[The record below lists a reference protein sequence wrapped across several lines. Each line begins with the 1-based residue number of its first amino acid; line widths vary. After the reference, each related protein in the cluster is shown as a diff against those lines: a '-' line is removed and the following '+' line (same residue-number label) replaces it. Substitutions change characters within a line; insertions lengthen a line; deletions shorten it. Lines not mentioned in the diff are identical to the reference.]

1 MGCDIHMYVEY
12 KSKNRYNWVGF
23 GSRINPG
30 RNYFMF
36 GLLSKGVRSDNEK
49 GIEAKGLPDGM
60 SYKSSDD
67 AFIYINDNYAAD
79 DDNYCTLESA
89 NRWAEY
95 GCKIIFRDDKP
106 FKVENPDWHS
116 HSWLTTQ
123 EFEKQLE
130 IYNSEP
136 GYYPEPEYMAVLAS
150 MKELEKYECDS
161 RIVFWFD
168 N

>member
-1 MGCDIHMYVEY
+1 MGCDIHMYIEY
-12 KSKNRYNWVGF
+12 KSKKRDDWNYF
-23 GSRINPG
+23 GSKINPG

-36 GLLSKGVRSDNEK
+36 GLLSKGVRSQNEK
-49 GIEAKGLPDGM
+49 GIEPKGLPDNM
-60 SYKSSDD
+60 SYKSSNN
-67 AFIYINDNYAAD
+67 AYIYINDDYAEND
-79 DDNYCTLESA
+79 DEYCSIEIA
-89 NRWAEY
+89 KRWAEY
-95 GCKIIFRDDKP
+95 GSKIIFRDDKP
-106 FKVENPDWHS
+106 FKVEHPDWHS

-136 GYYPEPEYMAVLAS
+136 GYYLEPEYMAVLAS
-150 MKELEKYECDS
+150 MKELEKYDNEC

>member
-1 MGCDIHMYVEY
+1 MYIEY
-12 KSKNRYNWVGF
+12 KSENRDDWNYF
-23 GSRINPG
+23 GSKINPG

-36 GLLSKGVRSDNEK
+36 GLLSKGVRSQNEK
-49 GIEAKGLPDGM
+49 GIEPKGLPDNM
-60 SYKSSDD
+60 SYKSSNN
-67 AFIYINDNYAAD
+67 AYIYINDDYDEND
-79 DDNYCTLESA
+79 DEYCSIEIA
-89 NRWAEY
+89 KRWAEY
-95 GCKIIFRDDKP
+95 GCKIIFRDEKP
-106 FKVENPDWHS
+106 FKVEHPDWHS

-150 MKELEKYECDS
+150 MKELEKYDNEC